1 MAYELPGVQLEQ
13 IPVLPNV
20 TLNDAALYA
29 TIVAPLYRNVVDKM
43 ARDNQAF
50 PVGGISIGNNVIIDY
65 PIKDSGAVIDL
76 SSIQVY
82 VVNGILEWLV
92 SATGS
97 KGKLTAGEYTFEDPN
112 TDFLALGVLP
122 GDTFIVG
129 GTLNDQYIIKNVD
142 QHILTFTYAIFRT
155 INPTTDGG
163 YSITRKVSRW
173 LLSSNSYTAT
183 QDHVNITSATNGSKI
198 FLSGQFN
205 FTYRALRK
213 DKVGLYKYSSLDEV
227 LADMEVDSIENKLG
241 YFIKNGIIPANG
253 NSTSF
258 LVYILDEDSPA
269 AYMAALSELI
279 GDKRIYMLVPLSN
292 DTSVKN
298 AYRSHVKVVSAP
310 EESAFRVLFTSP
322 ESLVTTSVLAE
333 GTKALAYNALA

>member
-29 TIVAPLYRNVVDKM
+29 TIVAPLYRNVVNKM
-43 ARDNQAF
+43 ARANQAF
-50 PVGGISIGNNVIIDY
+50 PVGGISVGNHVVIDY
-65 PIKDSGAVIDL
+65 PIKDAGAVIDL

-82 VVNGILEWLV
+82 VVDGILEWLV
-92 SATGS
+92 NATGS
-97 KGKLTAGEYTFEDPN
+97 KGKLTAGEDTFEDLN

-129 GTLNDQYIIKNVD
+129 GTLNDKYIVKTVA

-155 INPTTDGG
+155 INPTTDAG
-163 YSITRKVSRW
+163 YSITRKVSSW
-173 LLSSNSYTAT
+173 LLASDSYTAT
-183 QDHVNITSATNGSKI
+183 QAHVDVTAATNGSKI

-213 DKVGLYKYSSLDEV
+213 DKVGLYKYSNLDEV
-227 LADMEVDSIENKLG
+227 LADMEVSSIENKLG
-241 YFIKNGIIPANG
+241 YFIQNGVIPANG

-258 LVYILDEDSPA
+258 LVYILDEDSST

-292 DTSVKN
+292 DADVKN

-322 ESLVTTSVLAE
+322 ESLIATSVLAE
-333 GTKALAYNALA
+333 GTKALA